1 MIHLT
6 AQLVTVDAAAPD
18 AAPDAPPARTITGL
32 AVPWNVTASVS
43 DGTKVCF
50 LPGSLSEAGPAP
62 KLLGNH
68 DMGQLMGMVTE
79 RVSTDEG
86 MMFTAKLANIPMA
99 DNALELMTMGALDS
113 VSVGAVPVD
122 FKWAGDTMMISAANW
137 VELSIV
143 PIPAF
148 ASAQI
153 ATVAAEAAAEPET
166 DSPPSP
172 EEIEMPEIVAP
183 VEAATVLTTPI
194 YAEAATVLTTPIYAT
209 AAVNLP
215 LPTPAE
221 YIAAMAAGGERFAR
235 VQAAVRAAAPDVLT
249 SDTPGILPQIIVSPV
264 YNNFLGLRPVID
276 ACGARAMPAGGKIFI
291 RPSVT
296 THTSM
301 AVQSAENTS
310 LQAGTFVVTSNAVTK
325 GTYGGYATISEQD
338 IDWTDPNVVALILDD
353 MARIYANTTDN
364 VAADALVTAAT
375 VTETFDPLLIA
386 DPAEWTRFAYAAGA
400 AILTGSNGNLP
411 THMFVDTGTWAAL
424 GQLCDT
430 AGRPLFPQMGPMNAF
445 GSLAPGNGSGVAFG
459 LNIVVDRNFAAD
471 TLIIGDTTGFECF
484 EQQKG
489 ALSLTAPDTIS
500 RTISWHGYFST
511 LMIDNTK
518 FIKADFS

>member
-1 MIHLT
+1 MIYLT

-18 AAPDAPPARTITGL
+18 APPDAPPARTITGL
-32 AVPWNVTASVS
+32 AVPWNVTATVS
-43 DGTKVCF
+43 DGMKVQF
-50 LPGSLSEAGPAP
+50 LPGSLPEAGPAP

-79 RVSTDEG
+79 RVSTDAG
-86 MMFTAKLANIPMA
+86 MMFTAKLANIPVA
-99 DNALELMTMGALDS
+99 DHALELMAMGALDS

-153 ATVAAEAAAEPET
+153 ATVAAEAATEPET
-166 DSPPSP
+166 DSPFSP
-172 EEIEMPEIVAP
+172 EEPEMPEIVAP
-183 VEAATVLTTPI
+183 VEAATVP
-194 YAEAATVLTTPIYAT
+194 TTPIYAT
-209 AAVNLP
+209 AAANLT

-235 VQAAVRAAAPDVLT
+235 VQAAVRAAAPDVT
-249 SDTPGILPQIIVSPV
+249 TVETPGILPQIIVSPV

-301 AVQSAENTS
+301 AVQSAENAA

-364 VAADALVTAAT
+364 VAADALVTGAT
-375 VTETFDPLLIA
+375 VTEAFDPLLIA

-411 THMFVDTGTWAAL
+411 THMFVDPGTWAAL

-511 LMIDNTK
+511 LMIDETK
-518 FIKADFS
+518 FIKADFA

>member
-137 VELSIV
+137 VELSLV

-183 VEAATVLTTPI
+183 V
-194 YAEAATVLTTPIYAT
+194 EAATVLTTPIYAT

-375 VTETFDPLLIA
+375 VTTTAPSTNLI
-386 DPAEWTRFAYAAGA
+386 P
-400 AILTGSNGNLP
+400 
-411 THMFVDTGTWAAL
+411 
-424 GQLCDT
+424 
-430 AGRPLFPQMGPMNAF
+430 
-445 GSLAPGNGSGVAFG
+445 APGALALIG
-459 LNIVVDRNFAAD
+459 LA
-471 TLIIGDTTGFECF
+471 GF
-484 EQQKG
+484 
-489 ALSLTAPDTIS
+489 SS
-500 RTISWHGYFST
+500 RRRR
-511 LMIDNTK
+511 
-518 FIKADFS
+518 A